1 MSNVRVAVVTGAS
14 RGIGR
19 SIALHLAAR
28 GLIVVGTATTEQGA
42 TAISENLAAASLQ
55 GVGMVLDVR
64 SQESVEHAFSQIQAH
79 FGVPVI
85 LINNA
90 GITRDTLMLRMKED
104 DWDDVINT
112 NLGSLYRTVKACLKG
127 MTRERYG
134 RIINIGSVVGSTGN
148 AGQVNYAAAKA
159 GLEGFTRALA
169 REVGSRHITVN
180 TVSPGFIE
188 TDMTD
193 GLVDEQKKALL
204 AQIPLGRLGS
214 PEDVAQ
220 AVGFL
225 VSDAAAYIT
234 GQTLH
239 VNGGMYMN

>member
-1 MSNVRVAVVTGAS
+1 MSQVRVAVVTGAS

-28 GLIVVGTATTEQGA
+28 GIIVVGTATTEQGA
-42 TAISENLAAASLQ
+42 TAISDGLAAAGLQ

-64 SQESVEHAFSQIQAH
+64 SQESVEHAFAQIQTH

-85 LINNA
+85 LVNNA
-90 GITRDTLMLRMKED
+90 GITRDTLMLRMKEH

-112 NLGSLYRTVKACLKG
+112 NLSALYRTVKASLKG

-148 AGQVNYAAAKA
+148 GGQVNYAAAKA

-169 REVGSRHITVN
+169 REVGSRNITVN

-188 TDMTD
+188 TDMTHD
-193 GLVDEQKKALL
+193 LADEQRQTLL
-204 AQIPLGRLGS
+204 SQIPLGRLGS
-214 PEDVAQ
+214 PEDIAH
-220 AVGFL
+220 AVEFL
-225 VSDAAAYIT
+225 VSDAASYIT